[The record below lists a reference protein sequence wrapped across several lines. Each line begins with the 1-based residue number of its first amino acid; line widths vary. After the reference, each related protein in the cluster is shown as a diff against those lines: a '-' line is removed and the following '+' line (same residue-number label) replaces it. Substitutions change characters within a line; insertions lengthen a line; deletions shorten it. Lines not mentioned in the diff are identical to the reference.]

1 MTTELETFI
10 LSKPNVSAK
19 TITNYRGAYKRIKQ
33 YLSTDVTESDE
44 EKLMDIITFID
55 NVGSKI
61 VLLNLMIMMK
71 NNLEQSTKKL
81 DKFRDKLFIERDATT
96 KLFLEKKNDEL
107 PSYQVVDEYIKT
119 LDSIKYIVNYLTFYF
134 GLRNDDVNLFI
145 TTRKLT
151 KNINTETNY
160 MIVKK
165 SEIELVIN
173 TYKTSKNY
181 LQKRIVIRNK
191 NFIQIC
197 NTLSLS
203 TYLLTENETPINEVS
218 IHNKITRMLYK
229 HNEKHLTETD
239 YIKILIKHLTTKP
252 NLLTELQK
260 ISYYRGSSL
269 DNMIKYYNIDFK
281 K

>member
-10 LSKPNVSAK
+10 LSKTNVSAK
-19 TITNYRGAYKRIKQ
+19 TITNYKNAYKRIKQ
-33 YLSTDVTESDE
+33 FLSTDITASDE
-44 EKLMDIITFID
+44 EKLIDIINFID

-71 NNLEQSTKKL
+71 NQLQQSTKKL

-107 PSYQVVDEYIKT
+107 PSYKIVDEYIKT
-119 LDSIKYIVNYLTFYF
+119 LDSTKYIVNYLTFYF

-151 KNINTETNY
+151 KNILNSTNY
-160 MIVKK
+160 LIVKK
-165 SEIELVIN
+165 TEIELIIN

-197 NTLSLS
+197 QDIPLL
-203 TYLLTENETPINEVS
+203 TYLLTGNENPVNES
-218 IHNKITRMLYK
+218 SLHNTITRMFYK
-229 HNEKHLTETD
+229 HNDKYLTETD

-252 NLLTELQK
+252 NLLTELKK
-260 ISYYRGSSL
+260 ISEYRGSSL